1 MALASGYHPLTCPS
15 VNMQMMMALACAEMN
30 MTPAEAI
37 SAGTINAA
45 HALRLA
51 ERIGS
56 LESGK
61 SADLLILSVSDYRE
75 IPYRFG
81 VNLVDLAMIKGQIVV
96 QGSEV
101 RWPAN

>member
-1 MALASGYHPLTCPS
+1 
-15 VNMQMMMALACAEMN
+15 

-37 SAGTINAA
+37 SASTINAA
-45 HALRLA
+45 HALQLA
-51 ERIGS
+51 SRIGS

-81 VNLVDLAMIKGQIVV
+81 VNLVDLVMIKGEIVV
-96 QGSEV
+96 RRSEV